1 MRGEEGG
8 VRRKKRRERK
18 RRRGRE
24 GKETMMRAVGV
35 NHISDMRAQSH
46 PPVYTWNLLSSNP
59 LVVHGKGN

>member
-1 MRGEEGG
+1 MKVGGGGGGREGARGKEGG
-8 VRRKKRRERK
+8 
-18 RRRGRE
+18 E

-35 NHISDMRAQSH
+35 NHISDMRAQSY